1 MTFTILRLMTDGL
14 VCIIDLSSHVINET
28 CYSRIPNIFHDTK
41 SCWFLSY
48 RLSNASPIL
57 AILYLLVYMI
67 MIYMWSLGTKKCFP
81 TVDHPPVFC
90 KKFDVILVLL
100 LDILSPLSVHT
111 CKFGF
116 QWWPCKALLGHILCF
131 VILQYLLSKLCIF
144 HSHFCV
150 NWKTVLTS
158 MSIDDTSMGK
168 PVKWVFSEIQPVKY
182 LHDCKYIAN
191 NLHANVKLMDKA
203 TEKV

>member
-1 MTFTILRLMTDGL
+1 MLISLLPSFK
-14 VCIIDLSSHVINET
+14 CIS
-28 CYSRIPNIFHDTK
+28 Y
-41 SCWFLSY
+41 LSY
-48 RLSNASPIL
+48 IVSIGLHDYDLYVIIMDKEVFAYCRSP
-57 AILYLLVYMI
+57 
-67 MIYMWSLGTKKCFP
+67 SS
-81 TVDHPPVFC
+81 FC

-111 CKFGF
+111 CEFGF

-150 NWKTVLTS
+150 NWKTALTS
-158 MSIDDTSMGK
+158 VSVDDTSMGK

-182 LHDCKYIAN
+182 LHDCKYTAN
-191 NLHANVKLMDKA
+191 NLHAKLMDKA